1 MKNKS
6 PQMKTWLALLLML
19 FSLSLFAQNG
29 TISGKIYGANN
40 TSLPGAS
47 VIIKGTTIGTVS
59 NLDGDFTIDKVAN
72 GSHVLQV
79 TFVGYDA
86 QEVKVSV
93 PQATGLS
100 ITLIE
105 NAVAL
110 DQYVVTGVFDKRTQ
124 MESSVAI
131 SVLKSAQLERLS
143 PSNAADLLKN
153 VPGVFVNSSVG
164 EIRNNVYSRGVSTG
178 QNNAGLGYTYVSMQE
193 DGLPVTNINFDNFG
207 PDYFLRADATL
218 DKLEAVRG
226 GTAAITGANAPGG
239 IFNYIS
245 KSGGEKF
252 EGEVRA
258 KFGLEG
264 NGKNPYYRTDLN
276 FGGPITKDKKLTY
289 NIGGFYRNS
298 EGGHYPG
305 YPVNYGGQV
314 KGNLFYKYKNGSL
327 KLYAKYLNDHN
338 TSVESTP
345 TVSFTDPKPAA
356 GFDNTSS
363 VLIPSL
369 KQDISINNLGTTTYN
384 TENLYHSQGNTVG
397 LNWEQR
403 LGEGWTITNN
413 ARYSYNYLNTN
424 QTGLVNPLAMDNL
437 VTYAIIGSL
446 GIPGDYSVNLAGT
459 GAQLMNIKSF
469 SGFDFHVLSNTAPGG
484 DVSANSLFFEPL
496 LYYDDKV
503 HEVMDQFN
511 VSKKLK
517 NMTFNI
523 GGFLAHSKLDR
534 VFGSA
539 GIGLATIQNR
549 PELVTLS
556 VTDPG
561 GHTFKV
567 TNDQGIARLA
577 SDQGFSENYATQ
589 NQQAVYLAHTWDM
602 TSKLTFDWG
611 VRFESVTIAGH
622 NNPAVLTQS
631 TTGGLDGDPFT
642 LYDNASSSAGDPLSY
657 DETINYVSYSAALNY
672 KLSDKMAVYGRYSN
686 GKKAPNFDI
695 YKDIS
700 SEFTQSQL
708 KPEVQVVQQFE
719 IGYKVRVSNLS
730 ASVTPFYSI
739 LSNVPQKQT
748 FQNVDGTLY
757 QPEVLYEKL
766 RTYGVELEGNYI
778 ITKHFNVRGVATF
791 QDSKAVDY
799 NVWTTTAPGP
809 DDDTKLSYSGNRTAN
824 IPNVMVNITPQ
835 YTTDKFFADLTWT
848 YMGNRE
854 ANFANAFQMPA
865 FSQFNLGLGYNLTP
879 KLKMSLN
886 INNLFNTYGVMGW
899 TAPGT
904 FPTSLDLDSF
914 TKEKLDANPD
924 AVYSTVAIPARS
936 YFLALS
942 YKF

>member
-1 MKNKS
+1 MKSKS
-6 PQMKTWLALLLML
+6 PQMRTWLALLLTV

-47 VIIKGTTIGTVS
+47 VIIKGTTTGTVS
-59 NLDGDFTIDKVAN
+59 NLDGDFTIEKVAN
-72 GSHVLQV
+72 GSYVLQV
-79 TFVGYDA
+79 SFVGYDA
-86 QEVKVSV
+86 QEVKVNV
-93 PQATGLS
+93 PQAAGLS

-131 SVLKSAQLERLS
+131 SVLKSAQLERLA
-143 PSNAADLLKN
+143 PTNAAELLKN
-153 VPGVFVNSSVG
+153 VPGVFVNTSNG

-178 QNNAGLGYTYVSMQE
+178 SNDAAMGYTYVSMQE
-193 DGLPVTNINFDNFG
+193 DGLPVTNMQFSNFG
-207 PDYFLRADATL
+207 PDFFLRADATL

-245 KSGGEKF
+245 KTGGEKF
-252 EGEVRA
+252 EGEARA

-298 EGGHYPG
+298 EGAHYPG
-305 YPVNYGGQV
+305 YPTNFGGQV
-314 KGNLFYKYKNGSL
+314 KGNVSYKYKNGSL
-327 KLYAKYLNDHN
+327 KLYAKYMNDHN
-338 TSVESTP
+338 MTVEFTP
-345 TVSFTDPKPAA
+345 TSSFTDPAPAS

-363 VLIPSL
+363 VLIPAL
-369 KQDISINNLGTTTYN
+369 QQDIEVNDLGTTNYN
-384 TENLYHSQGNTVG
+384 TESLYHSKSKAIG
-397 LNWEQR
+397 LNWEHH
-403 LGEGWTITNN
+403 LGDSWTITNN
-413 ARYSYNYLNTN
+413 ARVSNNNLNANT
-424 QTGLVNPLAMDNL
+424 TGLVNPLAMDNL
-437 VTYAIIGSL
+437 VTYAIMGSL
-446 GIPGDYSVNLAGT
+446 GIPGDYSVNTVGAGT
-459 GAQLMNIKSF
+459 QLMNIKSF

-484 DVSANSLFFEPL
+484 DISPNSLFFEPL
-496 LYYDDKV
+496 LYYYDNV
-503 HEVMDQFN
+503 TEVMDQFN

-523 GGFLAHSKLDR
+523 GGFLAHSKIDR
-534 VFGSA
+534 AFGSA

-561 GHTFKV
+561 GHNFKV
-567 TNDQGIARLA
+567 TNDQGIARVA

-589 NQQAVYLAHTWDM
+589 NQAAIYLAHTWDI

-611 VRFESVTIAGH
+611 ARYESVTIGGH
-622 NNPAVLTQS
+622 NNAAVLTQS

-642 LYDNASSSAGDPLSY
+642 LYDNISSSAGPAINYS
-657 DETINYVSYSAALNY
+657 ETVDYVSYSAALNY

-695 YKDIS
+695 YKDIDT
-700 SEFTQSQL
+700 EFDLTTL

-719 IGYKVRVSNLS
+719 VGYKVRFSNLS

-739 LSNVPQKQT
+739 LSNVPNKQT
-748 FQNVDGTLY
+748 FQNPDGTLY
-757 QPEVLYEKL
+757 QPPTLYAKL
-766 RTYGVELEGNYI
+766 RTYGLELEGNYI
-778 ITKHFNVRGVATF
+778 ISKHFNVRGVATF
-791 QDSKAVDY
+791 QNAKAIDY
-799 NVWTTTAPGP
+799 NVWIAGVAGP
-809 DDDTKLSYSGNRTAN
+809 DDDVQNSYSGNRTAN

-835 YTTDKFFADLTWT
+835 YTSDKFYADLTWT

-865 FSQFNLGLGYNLTP
+865 FNQFNLGLGYNFTP

-886 INNLFNTYGVMGW
+886 INNLFNSYGVMGW

-914 TKEKLDANPD
+914 TKEQLDANPD
-924 AVYSTVAIPARS
+924 AIYSTIAVPARA
-936 YFLALS
+936 YFLALT